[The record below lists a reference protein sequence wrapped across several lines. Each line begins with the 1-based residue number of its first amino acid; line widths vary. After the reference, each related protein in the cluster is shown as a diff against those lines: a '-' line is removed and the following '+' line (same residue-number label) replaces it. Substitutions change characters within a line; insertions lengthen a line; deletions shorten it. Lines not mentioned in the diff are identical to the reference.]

1 MQQGFEACQPFGD
14 VGRLRFE
21 DIRHARN
28 FDKARLDVALFV
40 VVGHDP
46 HTRKTGLKDL
56 ALAKRLEFRTNLA
69 FAEGCQ
75 DRFLFARRERNTLQ
89 VDDVACAVLCE
100 GRECVSDLVQKRRD
114 IARGNFRPDTDRL
127 QHSVRRLAHEAGHSS
142 SRPITRDAI
151 SGTAASTSFVNELP
165 QVAHR
170 GWTATIARCAGT
182 ASIRRAMSSRS
193 TSPTSCT
200 VSFGFPRKA
209 SNSEPK

>member
-75 DRFLFARRERNTLQ
+75 DRFLFAGRERNTLQ

-100 GRECVSDLVQKRRD
+100 GRECVSDLVQN
-114 IARGNFRPDTDRL
+114 G
-127 QHSVRRLAHEAGHSS
+127 
-142 SRPITRDAI
+142 
-151 SGTAASTSFVNELP
+151 
-165 QVAHR
+165 
-170 GWTATIARCAGT
+170 
-182 ASIRRAMSSRS
+182 
-193 TSPTSCT
+193 
-200 VSFGFPRKA
+200 GFPPFFLQPINFEALYAEQQRRRTDA
-209 SNSEPK
+209 TAQGAGANA